1 MQPLG
6 GQVANAGMEVVPEQ
20 GRGGE
25 DEIGEAAGVGI
36 LLFYLPSRLVHQQA
50 VEDIRCLAHR
60 GGNDLSG
67 EWRILVRAVGV
78 GLYEAVRQTRLV

>member
-25 DEIGEAAGVGI
+25 DEIGEAAGVGAGCPP
-36 LLFYLPSRLVHQQA
+36 LCR
-50 VEDIRCLAHR
+50 EDDIA
-60 GGNDLSG
+60 
-67 EWRILVRAVGV
+67 A
-78 GLYEAVRQTRLV
+78 

>member
-25 DEIGEAAGVGI
+25 DEMGSDTGE
-36 LLFYLPSRLVHQQA
+36 
-50 VEDIRCLAHR
+50 C
-60 GGNDLSG
+60 
-67 EWRILVRAVGV
+67 RIVR
-78 GLYEAVRQTRLV
+78 